1 MFSFLKL
8 TRRTDEKKRV
18 TGGEFH
24 PVRHVE
30 DVQGPVGPAE
40 RTLDCTVRQVDPNAV
55 VAV

>member
-1 MFSFLKL
+1 MK
-8 TRRTDEKKRV
+8 RRV

-30 DVQGPVGPAE
+30 DVQGPAE
-40 RTLDCTVRQVDPNAV
+40 RTLDRTVRQVDPKPV